1 MEDCGTEVSPVN
13 PDVRE
18 IYDDLGQKYDV
29 WTLLPDRLFLDRWR
43 RELLA
48 GARGEVLE
56 VAVGTGKNLAF
67 YPEACRVTGL
77 DFSRAMLDEASRRAR
92 ALHRPFEP
100 REGDVTAL
108 PFADASFDTVACT
121 LAVCTF
127 TEPLAALREM
137 RRVCRPGGAV
147 LLLEHVLPRDRPL
160 ARVAHAIAPL
170 TRKAVGCNPDR
181 DTLALVREAG
191 LHVDSVLGR
200 ARDIILAVVARP

>member
-1 MEDCGTEVSPVN
+1 MN

-48 GARGEVLE
+48 NARGEVLE
-56 VAVGTGKNLAF
+56 VAVGTGKNLPF

-92 ALHRPFEP
+92 ALNRPFEP

-108 PFADASFDTVACT
+108 PFADASFDTVTCT

-137 RRVCRPGGAV
+137 RRVCRPGGSV

-160 ARVAHAIAPL
+160 ARVAQALAPL

-181 DTLALVREAG
+181 DTLALLREAG
-191 LHVDSVLGR
+191 LYVDSVRGR

>member
-1 MEDCGTEVSPVN
+1 MN

-18 IYDDLGQKYDV
+18 IYDELGQKYDV

-48 GARGEVLE
+48 NARGEVLE

-92 ALHRPFEP
+92 ALHRPFTP

-108 PFADASFDTVACT
+108 PFADASFDTVTCT
-121 LAVCTF
+121 LAICTF
-127 TEPLAALREM
+127 SEPLAALREM
-137 RRVCRPGGAV
+137 RRVCRPGGAL

-170 TRKAVGCNPDR
+170 TRRAVGCNPNR

-191 LHVDSVLGR
+191 LHVDSVRGR

>member
-1 MEDCGTEVSPVN
+1 VN

-18 IYDDLGQKYDV
+18 IYNDLGQKYDV

-43 RELLA
+43 RELLS

-67 YPEACRVTGL
+67 YPEECRVTGL

-92 ALHRPFEP
+92 ALHRPFES

-137 RRVCRPGGAV
+137 RRVCRPGGSV

-160 ARVAHAIAPL
+160 ARVAQALAPL
-170 TRKAVGCNPDR
+170 TRKAVGCNPNR

-191 LHVDSVLGR
+191 LHVDSVHGR

>member
-1 MEDCGTEVSPVN
+1 MN

-18 IYDDLGQKYDV
+18 IYDDLGQRYDV

-43 RELLA
+43 RGLLA
-48 GARGEVLE
+48 EARGEVLE
-56 VAVGTGKNLAF
+56 VAVGTGKNLVF

-108 PFADASFDTVACT
+108 PFADASFDTVTCT
-121 LAVCTF
+121 FAVCTF

-137 RRVCRPGGAV
+137 RRVCRPGGTL
-147 LLLEHVLPRDRPL
+147 LLLEHVLPQERPL
-160 ARVAHAIAPL
+160 ARAAHALAPL
-170 TRKAVGCNPDR
+170 TRRAVG
-181 DTLALVREAG
+181 
-191 LHVDSVLGR
+191 
-200 ARDIILAVVARP
+200 

>member
-1 MEDCGTEVSPVN
+1 MEDCAVEVIPVSQ
-13 PDVRE
+13 DVRE

-29 WTLLPDRLFLDRWR
+29 WTSLPDRLFLNRWR

-48 GARGEVLE
+48 KARGEVLE

-67 YPEACRVTGL
+67 YPEECRVTGL
-77 DFSRAMLDEASRRAR
+77 DFSRAMLDEASRRAQ
-92 ALHRPFEP
+92 ALRRPFEA

-108 PFADASFDTVACT
+108 PFADASFDTVT
-121 LAVCTF
+121 STFAVCTF
-127 TEPLAALREM
+127 SEPLAALREM

-160 ARVAHAIAPL
+160 AWLARSMAPH

-191 LHVDSVLGR
+191 LHVDSMLGR
-200 ARDIILAVVARP
+200 VRDILLAVVARP

>member
-1 MEDCGTEVSPVN
+1 VN

-18 IYDDLGQKYDV
+18 IYDELGQKYDV

-48 GARGEVLE
+48 NARGEVLE

-92 ALHRPFEP
+92 ALHRPFTP

-108 PFADASFDTVACT
+108 PFADASFDTVTCT
-121 LAVCTF
+121 LAICTF
-127 TEPLAALREM
+127 SEPLAALREM
-137 RRVCRPGGAV
+137 RRVCRPGGAL

-170 TRKAVGCNPDR
+170 TRRAVGCNPNR

-191 LHVDSVLGR
+191 LHVDSVRGR